1 MSDDLHRFYV
11 RWSGMDR
18 KGVVKIGPFR
28 YEFDRP
34 PSVLKVFDIWYEPG
48 LQAEVRERACDE
60 QREMTTDQVKAVSA
74 WVRNIGAIVRQL
86 KDVIE
91 AR

>member
-11 RWSGMDR
+11 RWDGTTR

-34 PSVLKVFDIWYEPG
+34 PSILKVFDIWYEPP
-48 LQAEVRERACDE
+48 LQMDLREE
-60 QREMTTDQVKAVSA
+60 KSSQKREMYAFESA
-74 WVRNIGAIVRQL
+74 RMAEWVRPIGALVRSL
-86 KDVIE
+86 KDIIE
-91 AR
+91 SR